1 MRSIVFGLTLLA
13 LSCQPQESTDAPR
26 ADITQEI
33 MDAANDFVAGLASLD
48 GNEFIAPF
56 TDAGDLVY
64 VDGGRIYPDRDAL
77 QSAATGFM
85 SRQERIGGTW
95 DPAHVVVLGPDGA
108 AFTGVF
114 HADVVDT
121 AGPEKSG
128 RSSTRDA
135 TVTGRSFRP
144 TSRTVAH
151 PRREAEPTGA
161 LGPGEL
167 PHRGHGPDE
176 GTHTQPESTA
186 EGAEKADRL
195 EGARAAAPVFA
206 EDLSDDDAEP
216 ASDHSTGQGSEQ
228 GAAAR
233 GGALNPE
240 GLDPIHRNAIELGGL
255 VDEHLRTFERQ
266 ERTLD
271 PKRVGPPHSHPAA
284 RTELA
289 QDQGGNLAG
298 CGPGL
303 GRRPYGQDDHEERRE
318 AGGPTA

>member
-13 LSCQPQESTDAPR
+13 ISCQPQESTDAPR

-121 AGPEKSG
+121 AGVAQWTTGKIWTFVYQRRDGDWKIVQAHESNG
-128 RSSTRDA
+128 RA
-135 TVTGRSFRP
+135 P
-144 TSRTVAH
+144 
-151 PRREAEPTGA
+151 
-161 LGPGEL
+161 
-167 PHRGHGPDE
+167 
-176 GTHTQPESTA
+176 A
-186 EGAEKADRL
+186 EG
-195 EGARAAAPVFA
+195 
-206 EDLSDDDAEP
+206 S
-216 ASDHSTGQGSEQ
+216 
-228 GAAAR
+228 
-233 GGALNPE
+233 
-240 GLDPIHRNAIELGGL
+240 
-255 VDEHLRTFERQ
+255 
-266 ERTLD
+266 
-271 PKRVGPPHSHPAA
+271 
-284 RTELA
+284 
-289 QDQGGNLAG
+289 
-298 CGPGL
+298 
-303 GRRPYGQDDHEERRE
+303 
-318 AGGPTA
+318 